1 MANAAVPIE
10 TLAREDVEKAV
21 REALRGRLQ
30 PGVLADFLATV
41 DWANQESAPK
51 AIRETLGMLEQAAT
65 EYAENDLSEADYRE
79 QLLGIL
85 PASEHLQPAVHE

>member
-1 MANAAVPIE
+1 M
-10 TLAREDVEKAV
+10 RQ
-21 REALRGRLQ
+21 ALSGELQ
-30 PGVLADFLATV
+30 LDRLADFLATV

-51 AIRETLGMLEQAAT
+51 AIRETLGRLEQFST